1 MAQSI
6 TDTAIDTPCARIC
19 VVHPR
24 LNLCVGCGRT
34 LDEIARWIALGD
46 AERRHIMT
54 QLPARLAAIAG
65 APFAAAT
72 V

>member
-1 MAQSI
+1 MASSI
-6 TDTAIDTPCARIC
+6 TDIDTPCARIC

-34 LDEIARWIALGD
+34 LDEIARWIELGD
-46 AERRHIMT
+46 AERRRIMT
-54 QLPARLAAIAG
+54 QLPARLAALG
-65 APFAAAT
+65 GAAAAPAT

>member
-1 MAQSI
+1 MTPSVS
-6 TDTAIDTPCARIC
+6 DIDTPCARIC
-19 VVHPR
+19 VVHPH

-34 LDEIARWIALGD
+34 LDEIARWIALSDG
-46 AERRHIMT
+46 ERRRIMT

-65 APFAAAT
+65 TAAAPAT